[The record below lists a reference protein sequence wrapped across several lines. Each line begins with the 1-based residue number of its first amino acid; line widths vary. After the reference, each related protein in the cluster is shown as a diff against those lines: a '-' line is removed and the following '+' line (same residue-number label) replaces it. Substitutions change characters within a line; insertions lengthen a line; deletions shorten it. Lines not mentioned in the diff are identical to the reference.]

1 MSSWA
6 FHPIKPTKEAYE
18 QKQFEHAKHIH
29 HILELLSTLPTY
41 QVRGQLV
48 LKGASQDYPDEFKA
62 LGHTSLDSSHVYV
75 QFKNLNELK
84 DLLKK
89 IEYKEA
95 KINRIFLYTLGFFLK

>member
-18 QKQFEHAKHIH
+18 QKHFQHAKHIH
-29 HILELLSTLPTY
+29 HILELLSTLPRY

-48 LKGASQDYPDEFKA
+48 LKGAPQDYPDEFKA
-62 LGHTSLDSSHVYV
+62 LGHASLDSSHFYV
-75 QFKNLNELK
+75 EFKHLNELK

-95 KINRIFLYTLGFFLK
+95 KIHRIFLYTLGFFLK